1 MQALEFV
8 RENLGFSHS
17 STLAAGDSGNDIDM
31 LGGKN
36 LAVVVSNAQAEL
48 LRWLISE
55 KDRRKNT
62 GEPIRV
68 LAASQER
75 AAGILEALET
85 FGYK

>member
-48 LRWLISE
+48 LRWLIAE
-55 KDRRKNT
+55 KERRKT

-68 LAASQER
+68 LAASRER

>member
-1 MQALEFV
+1 M
-8 RENLGFSHS
+8 NLGFSHS

-36 LAVVVSNAQAEL
+36 LAVVVANAQAEL
-48 LRWLISE
+48 LRWLIKE
-55 KDRRKNT
+55 KERRVI
-62 GEPIRV
+62 GEPKRV

-85 FGYK
+85 FGFK